1 MKIIKY
7 DMSKDFQDKAISCI
21 EHICNQLNVFN
32 KRIPNSPIVSFWNID
47 DDGRRL
53 YDCPE
58 FKDYLTFVKP
68 HIQDYLKE
76 LELPVDEA
84 MVTAMWGVHY
94 KTGQYVRRHQHTYND
109 YKKSP
114 HKFTT
119 PYDVFAVLLYLNKPE
134 HSGNLFVETSDGIQK
149 EIDLKDGDVIMFP
162 SMQYHWTSPNKS
174 QESKYVVGIEIIM
187 KWSTDDELIGKPL
200 GEL

>member
-1 MKIIKY
+1 M
-7 DMSKDFQDKAISCI
+7 
-21 EHICNQLNVFN
+21 
-32 KRIPNSPIVSFWNID
+32 
-47 DDGRRL
+47 

-76 LELPVDEA
+76 LELPLDEA

-134 HSGNLFVETSDGIQK
+134 HSGNLFIETPDGIQK
-149 EIDLKDGDVIMFP
+149 EIDMQPGDVIMFP

-187 KWSTDDELIGKPL
+187 KWSTDDELVGKTI